1 MRFSAGDRRIGAP
14 RWRSVQTPY
23 FRDEKR
29 RWNVVRGMQGK
40 EGNVWR
46 GVKGVTVMEGNLR
59 TGLVVCGYKKGN

>member
-1 MRFSAGDRRIGAP
+1 
-14 RWRSVQTPY
+14 VQTPY